1 MKRKTQ
7 SIHYLQAYKAIT
19 ILFLLLMQSMFLHA
33 SAGNDMGENPIYQF
47 QEFQCDIYD
56 LVLEEDIEL
65 TTAQNLAQARRVFQA
80 PHSAITD
87 NIDALSLY
95 EEALSFYSQENYG
108 NAIKY
113 LTQAMEKSDKNNELR
128 VWIYFA
134 VGNCYLYIGEHEE
147 AWVNYDKGLA
157 LLEDSDDLNAR
168 VHFLN
173 NAAITREL
181 LGEYPEAIQ
190 NYLHAKEHA
199 EQIQNNKFSAWII
212 YNLGNVYYSLGD
224 YQKALD
230 YHLETLSFFQD
241 MNNGKETARALTILA
256 LLYDQIGDKKIALI
270 YYKRSYRFL
279 EKIGSVKEQDQ
290 VLHNIA
296 GTLNQLGDFKNA
308 LEYYLKAQEL
318 EQKSNEKERLTETL
332 DNIGVLYLKTSDP
345 ETALTY
351 HDKAQEMS
359 LKVGDTIEQVR
370 SLLHIGDVYAE
381 KGEYEQAKKQYV
393 QALQI
398 TQTADNQLLV
408 LDSYKA
414 LFTVDQKL
422 GLYES
427 SYLYM
432 TKYAELWD
440 NICAK
445 ENENKILGLQTRY
458 NIEKK
463 ERELSLLMKEQGIRK
478 LKIKKYKMLSVLLIA
493 VIINVVLLALAIR
506 NRSRYKRHANVE
518 LKKRNQQ
525 LDALSKTDALTRL
538 SNRRNIIEKIEYQQV
553 AYERN
558 GRPFTVLIADIDNF
572 KKINDTFGHDAG
584 DHILISL
591 GNLIKDNIR
600 KQDFVGRWGGDE
612 LILLLPDTPTKGGM
626 ILGEKIRTKVD
637 KKSFF
642 FNHHTLNTSLTIGVA
657 EYRYDMGYTDLI
669 KKADQALY
677 NGKNLGKNCVMNFE
691 VEVNEL

>member
-7 SIHYLQAYKAIT
+7 SIHSLKVYKAFP
-19 ILFLLLMQSMFLHA
+19 ILLLLLMQSIFLQA
-33 SAGNDMGENPIYQF
+33 SVGNELEEDHTYQLP
-47 QEFQCDIYD
+47 EMQCDIYD

-65 TTAQNLAQARRVFQA
+65 TTSQNLAQARRIFQ
-80 PHSAITD
+80 PTQSVQTD
-87 NIDALSLY
+87 NTDALSLY
-95 EEALSFYSQENYG
+95 KKALSYYSQEEYG

-113 LTQAMEKSDKNNELR
+113 LAQALEKSDKNDGLK
-128 VWIYFA
+128 VWILFA
-134 VGNCYLYIGEHEE
+134 MGNCYLCVGEHQE
-147 AWVNYDKGLA
+147 ALVNYEKGLA
-157 LLEDSDDLNAR
+157 LLEDSDDLSAR

-190 NYLHAKEHA
+190 DYLHAKEHSV
-199 EQIQNNKFSAWII
+199 QIQDNKFSAWIL
-212 YNLGNVYYSLGD
+212 YNLGNVYYSFGD
-224 YQKALD
+224 YQKSLD
-230 YHLETLSFFQD
+230 YHLEALSLYQD
-241 MNNGKETARALTILA
+241 MNNGKDTAMELTILA
-256 LLYDQIGDKKIALI
+256 LVSDQIGDKKIALI

-279 EKIGSVKEQDQ
+279 EKIGSVKELDQ

-296 GTLNQLGDFKNA
+296 DIQSQFGDFENA

-332 DNIGVLYLKTSDP
+332 DNIGVLYLKTGNP
-345 ETALTY
+345 ETALSY
-351 HDKAQEMS
+351 HDKAQALS
-359 LKVGDTIEQVR
+359 LELGYTAGQVR

-381 KGEYEQAKKQYV
+381 KGEYGQAKRQYV
-393 QALQI
+393 QAQELAH
-398 TQTADNQLLV
+398 TTDNQLLV
-408 LDSYKA
+408 LDAYRG
-414 LFTVDQKL
+414 LFTVEQNL

-427 SYLYM
+427 SYVYM
-432 TKYAELWD
+432 LKYADLWN
-440 NICAK
+440 NIYDK

-493 VIINVVLLALAIR
+493 VIINVILLALAIR
-506 NRSRYKRHANVE
+506 NRSRYKHHANIE

-572 KKINDTFGHDAG
+572 KKINDTYGHDAG

-591 GNLIKDNIR
+591 GTLIKDNIR

-612 LILLLPDTPTKGGM
+612 LILLLPDTPIKGGM

-637 KKSFF
+637 KNSFYF
-642 FNHHTLNTSLTIGVA
+642 SHHTLNTSLTIGVA

-669 KKADQALY
+669 RKADHALY

-691 VEVNEL
+691 VEVNEI

>member
-1 MKRKTQ
+1 MKREGQ
-7 SIHYLQAYKAIT
+7 SINSIKAYSAFT
-19 ILFLLLMQSMFLHA
+19 ILLLLLMQSILLQA
-33 SAGNDMGENPIYQF
+33 DVNDDVEENYTYQLP
-47 QEFQCDIYD
+47 EMHYRIYD
-56 LVLEEDIEL
+56 LISREDIEL
-65 TTAQNLAQARRVFQA
+65 TTAENLAHARKVFLASQSVQA
-80 PHSAITD
+80 D
-87 NIDALSLY
+87 NTDALGLY
-95 EEALSFYSQENYG
+95 QKALSYYSQEDYG

-113 LTQAMEKSDKNNELR
+113 LVQALEKSDKNDGLK

-134 VGNCYLYIGEHEE
+134 MGNCYLYVGEHEE
-147 AWVNYDKGLA
+147 ALVNYEKGLES
-157 LLEDSDDLNAR
+157 LKDPDDLSTR

-181 LGEYPEAIQ
+181 LGEYAEAIQ
-190 NYLHAKEHA
+190 NYLQAKAQA
-199 EQIQNNKFSAWII
+199 EQIPNNKFSAWII

-230 YHLETLSFFQD
+230 YHLEALSLYQD
-241 MNNGKETARALTILA
+241 MNNGKETAGALTILA
-256 LLYDQIGDKKIALI
+256 LVYDQIGDKKIALI
-270 YYKRSYRFL
+270 YYKRSHRFL

-296 GTLNQLGDFKNA
+296 RTLSQLGDFENA
-308 LEYYLKAQEL
+308 LGYYLKAQEL

-332 DNIGVLYLKTSDP
+332 DNIGVLYLKTGDP
-345 ETALTY
+345 ETALSY
-351 HDKAQEMS
+351 HDKAQALS
-359 LKVGDTIEQVR
+359 LEVGDTTVQIH
-370 SLLHIGDVYAE
+370 SLLHIGDVYVE
-381 KGEYEQAKKQYV
+381 KGEYEQAKKQYAK
-393 QALQI
+393 ALELAHTI
-398 TQTADNQLLV
+398 DNQLLV

-414 LFTVDQKL
+414 LFIVEQKL

-432 TKYAELWD
+432 LKYADLCD
-440 NICAK
+440 NICEL
-445 ENENKILGLQTRY
+445 ENENKILGLQTKY

-478 LKIKKYKMLSVLLIA
+478 LKIKKYKRLSVLLIA
-493 VIINVVLLALAIR
+493 VIINVILLSLAIR
-506 NRSRYKRHANVE
+506 NRSRYKRHANIK
-518 LKKRNQQ
+518 LKQRNQQ
-525 LDALSKTDALTRL
+525 LDALSKTDTLTKL
-538 SNRRNIIEKIEYQQV
+538 SNRRNIIEKIEYQQI

-558 GRPFTVLIADIDNF
+558 GRPFTVMIADIDNF
-572 KKINDTFGHDAG
+572 KKINDTYGHDAG

-600 KQDFVGRWGGDE
+600 KQDFIGRWGGDE
-612 LILLLPDTPTKGGM
+612 LILLLPDTPAKGGM

-637 KKSFF
+637 KNSFY
-642 FNHHTLNTSLTIGVA
+642 FNHHTLNTSLTIGIA
-657 EYRYDMGYTDLI
+657 EYRYDMGCTDLI